1 MPITSTEVHL
11 ALLTAC
17 LPRIR
22 PVLAKLMPSVL
33 GDTPRSCVQLGSDDA
48 AARNL
53 HFLHV
58 DQFGNLVHLDLNDRF
73 PEVHDAGSHR
83 RQMPL
88 PSIPPVSEDT
98 STVSQSSVH
107 IVEKNAL

>member
-33 GDTPRSCVQLGSDDA
+33 GDTPRSCMQLGSDDA

-58 DQFGNLVHLDLNDRF
+58 DQFGNLVHLDLNDHF
-73 PEVHDAGSHR
+73 PDVHDAGSCR

-98 STVSQSSVH
+98 VH